1 MKTIKFTI
9 AVVLFFI
16 TAGITAQAKININ
29 LGTPPVWAPTAPVK
43 VQYYYLPDIETYY
56 DVPSKQYIY
65 SNNGVWTRTASLPN
79 RYRTYDLYKGR
90 TVYLND
96 YRGNTPY
103 LLYKEHRVKYAG
115 NRNWKPN
122 GHDNGNHYGNY
133 KRNHKNFD
141 NENHEDHDSE
151 NHQGHDNEN
160 HGNGNH
166 GNGHG
171 KK

>member
-9 AVVLFFI
+9 ALVLFFI
-16 TAGITAQAKININ
+16 TTGMTAQAKVNIN
-29 LGTPPVWAPTAPVK
+29 FGTPPVWAPTAPVK

-65 SNNGVWTRTASLPN
+65 SRNGVWTRSTSLPD
-79 RYRTYDLYKGR
+79 RYRAYDLYKGR

-103 LLYKEHRVKYAG
+103 VFYKQHRVKYAG
-115 NRNWKPN
+115 NRNWKAN
-122 GHDNGNHYGNY
+122 GHDNGNHYGNRV
-133 KRNHKNFD
+133 KHED
-141 NENHEDHDSE
+141 NDNDNHEDH
-151 NHQGHDNEN
+151 HYEN
-160 HGNGNH
+160 HGNGN
-166 GNGHG
+166 GKGHG